1 MREHARNYVI
11 YLRRRVEDYTEP
23 DRPIPKW
30 SDLDHE
36 AVKVVLD
43 EVDWLQRAHASAN
56 EILRKNGLQG
66 SRVPLTSGDRDIRFD
81 SEAGWRLLL
90 LAVGITCGA
99 FLREIVA
106 VF

>member
-11 YLRRRVEDYTEP
+11 YLRRRVEDYAEP
-23 DRPIPKW
+23 DQPIPKW

-43 EVDWLQRAHASAN
+43 EVEWLQRANASAS
-56 EILRKNGLQG
+56 ETLRKHGLHT
-66 SRVPLTSGDRDIRFD
+66 STLRVTSGERDLRFD

-90 LAVGITCGA
+90 LAIGITCGA
-99 FLREIVA
+99 FLREIIA

>member
-11 YLRRRVEDYTEP
+11 YLRRRVEDYAEP

-56 EILRKNGLQG
+56 ETLRKNGLR
-66 SRVPLTSGDRDIRFD
+66 SSTLRVTSGERDVRFD

-90 LAVGITCGA
+90 LAIGVTCGA
-99 FLREIVA
+99 FLREIIA